1 MAERQNTEPTWS
13 QTAKLELPFS
23 EGLRTKGQ
31 HERETSAASLPLARE
46 GGGARGGQP
55 GLRVDCIIGL
65 NPQKDNTLSSLL
77 IHTEGKGVEAH
88 QPRGVMCGLSTEWRY
103 ELLTYSK
110 AAVCFSE
117 NAEA

>member
-1 MAERQNTEPTWS
+1 MKW
-13 QTAKLELPFS
+13 
-23 EGLRTKGQ
+23 Q

-46 GGGARGGQP
+46 GGARGGVPEP

-88 QPRGVMCGLSTEWRY
+88 QPRGVMCGLST
-103 ELLTYSK
+103 SG
-110 AAVCFSE
+110 AMSC
-117 NAEA
+117 